1 LATANLLPQLVDWL
15 EHMPLPRDGRLP
27 PERKLAADLKS
38 SRAEV
43 RKALA
48 ILENQGQLRRHVG
61 QGTFLNRS
69 AVRAADTE
77 ALGERTN
84 PVDTVHARLLL
95 EPELARLA
103 AMHATSRQMAEM
115 RSLAADMKSSK
126 NWIDYVQRDAELHRL
141 IARAAGNHLLSE
153 ILDLIYSVRSTIVWG
168 RMATRPAG
176 PTPDYISF
184 AEHEEI
190 LSAIENRDGA
200 EAADAMRKHLLTA
213 MKRLQEVDA
222 RMQSMSNQNPWR
234 QTAE

>member
-1 LATANLLPQLVDWL
+1 MATTNLLPQLMDWL
-15 EHMPLPRDGRLP
+15 EHIPLPKDGRLP
-27 PERKLAADLKS
+27 PERKLAVDLKS

-77 ALGERTN
+77 AIGERTS

-115 RSLAADMKSSK
+115 RALAANMKSAK

-141 IARAAGNHLLSE
+141 IAHAAGNRLLSE

-168 RMATRPAG
+168 RLATRPAG

-184 AEHEEI
+184 TEHEEI
-190 LSAIENRDGA
+190 LLAIGNRDGG

-234 QTAE
+234 QTAG

>member
-1 LATANLLPQLVDWL
+1 VATANLLPQLMDWL
-15 EHMPLPRDGRLP
+15 QHIPLPKDGRLP
-27 PERKLAADLKS
+27 PERKLAVDLNS

-77 ALGERTN
+77 AIGERTS

-115 RSLAADMKSSK
+115 RALAFSMKSAK

-141 IARAAGNHLLSE
+141 IAHAAGNRLLSE

-168 RMATRPAG
+168 RLATRPAG

-184 AEHEEI
+184 AEHEDI
-190 LSAIENRDGA
+190 LSAIENRDGS
-200 EAADAMRKHLLTA
+200 EAADAMRNHLLTA
-213 MKRLQEVDA
+213 MKRLQDVDA
-222 RMQSMSNQNPWR
+222 RTQSMSNQNPWR

>member
-1 LATANLLPQLVDWL
+1 VATANLLPELMDWL
-15 EHMPLPRDGRLP
+15 ERTSLPKDGRLP
-27 PERKLAADLKS
+27 PERKLAVDLKS

-69 AVRAADTE
+69 AVRSADSE
-77 ALGERTN
+77 AIGERTS

-103 AMHATSRQMAEM
+103 AMHATSRQMAAM
-115 RSLAADMKSSK
+115 RSLAEGMKSAK

-141 IARAAGNHLLSE
+141 IAAAAGNRLLSE

-168 RMATRPAG
+168 RLATRPAG

-190 LSAIENRDGA
+190 LSAIENRDA
-200 EAADAMRKHLLTA
+200 AQAADAMRRHLITA
-213 MKRLQEVDA
+213 MKRLQDVDA
-222 RMQSMSNQNPWR
+222 RMMSNQNPWR
-234 QTAE
+234 QTADRQ

>member
-1 LATANLLPQLVDWL
+1 VATANLLPQLMDWL
-15 EHMPLPRDGRLP
+15 QHIPLPKDGRLP
-27 PERKLAADLKS
+27 PERKLAVDLNS

-77 ALGERTN
+77 AIGERTS

-115 RSLAADMKSSK
+115 RALATNMKSAK

-141 IARAAGNHLLSE
+141 IAHAAGNRLLSE

-168 RMATRPAG
+168 RLATRPAG

-190 LSAIENRDGA
+190 LSAIQNRDGS
-200 EAADAMRKHLLTA
+200 EAADAMRNHLLTA
-213 MKRLQEVDA
+213 MKRLQDVDA

>member
-1 LATANLLPQLVDWL
+1 MASANLLPQLVDWL
-15 EHMPLPRDGRLP
+15 ERTPLPKDGRLP

-38 SRAEV
+38 SRAEL

-48 ILENQGQLRRHVG
+48 ILENQGQLRRRVG

-77 ALGERTN
+77 ALGERTS

-103 AMHATSRQMAEM
+103 ATHATSRQMAEM
-115 RSLAADMKSSK
+115 RALAEGMKLSG

-141 IARAAGNHLLSE
+141 IARAAGNRLLSE

-168 RMATRPAG
+168 RLATRPPG
-176 PTPDYISF
+176 PTPDYVSF
-184 AEHEEI
+184 GEHEAI

-200 EAADAMRKHLLTA
+200 EAADAMRKHLMTA
-213 MKRLQEVDA
+213 MKRLQDVDA